1 MGVNK
6 IINSPVVNKLK
17 ICDLKSSR
25 FLKYTAIII
34 ITITTRVT
42 LYINVFTCFFESFI
56 RNFQASKSTFATD
69 IQSRFS
75 TLHTV
80 NLFIINYRY
89 NFLHYSVKTFSYKQ
103 QVINKSYN
111 LLMQMWRTWFVS
123 VFITKP
129 LIWTIRKGIP
139 LMSTALLEAVVIQEI
154 IIVN

>member
-25 FLKYTAIII
+25 SLKY
-34 ITITTRVT
+34 
-42 LYINVFTCFFESFI
+42 
-56 RNFQASKSTFATD
+56 
-69 IQSRFS
+69 
-75 TLHTV
+75 TV

-111 LLMQMWRTWFVS
+111 LLMQM
-123 VFITKP
+123 
-129 LIWTIRKGIP
+129 
-139 LMSTALLEAVVIQEI
+139 
-154 IIVN
+154 

>member
-25 FLKYTAIII
+25 SLKYTAIII
-34 ITITTRVT
+34 ITITTRVI
-42 LYINVFTCFFESFI
+42 LYINQNIILIFNFGCETGLEPATLSTTCRSIQLSYSHLFT
-56 RNFQASKSTFATD
+56 N
-69 IQSRFS
+69 
-75 TLHTV
+75 LLTV

-111 LLMQMWRTWFVS
+111 LLMQM
-123 VFITKP
+123 
-129 LIWTIRKGIP
+129 
-139 LMSTALLEAVVIQEI
+139 
-154 IIVN
+154 

>member
-25 FLKYTAIII
+25 SLKYTAIII
-34 ITITTRVT
+34 IAITTR
-42 LYINVFTCFFESFI
+42 
-56 RNFQASKSTFATD
+56 
-69 IQSRFS
+69 
-75 TLHTV
+75 V

-111 LLMQMWRTWFVS
+111 LLMQM
-123 VFITKP
+123 
-129 LIWTIRKGIP
+129 
-139 LMSTALLEAVVIQEI
+139 
-154 IIVN
+154 